1 MVSKA
6 SDDLPEPD
14 SPVNTM
20 SLSRGSSN
28 ETLRRLCSRAP
39 RITSLSDTP
48 REYAGSGR
56 SEHENLPAVVAGR
69 GLPGYR
75 RGQEGHVGVALCDE
89 GEAGDAGGVEPADQ
103 GGQVGRPGEQP
114 ALVVERGPGQTGD
127 QGPGGDQHGPAG
139 SGRPVAGGAQPFRAP
154 GG

>member
-6 SDDLPEPD
+6 SDDLPDPE

-56 SEHENLPAVVAGR
+56 SEHEDLPALVAGG
-69 GLPGYR
+69 GLASDR
-75 RGQEGHVGVALCDE
+75 RRQQGHVGAAPGDE
-89 GEAGDAGGVEPADQ
+89 GETGDPGSLEPADQ
-103 GGQVGRPGEQP
+103 GGQVGGGGEQP
-114 ALVVERGPGQTGD
+114 ALV
-127 QGPGGDQHGPAG
+127 
-139 SGRPVAGGAQPFRAP
+139 
-154 GG
+154 

>member
-6 SDDLPEPD
+6 SEDLPDPD

-56 SEHENLPAVVAGR
+56 SEHENLPAVVAGG
-69 GLPGYR
+69 GLASDR
-75 RGQEGHVGVALCDE
+75 RGQQGHVRVAPGDE
-89 GEAGDAGGVEPADQ
+89 GETGDPGRIEPAE
-103 GGQVGRPGEQP
+103 PG
-114 ALVVERGPGQTGD
+114 
-127 QGPGGDQHGPAG
+127 
-139 SGRPVAGGAQPFRAP
+139 
-154 GG
+154 